1 MRSIQD
7 TAKICRAMEMIATA
21 KMRRAQQQALAG
33 RPYAEKIT
41 QVVSDLA
48 IHPDAEA
55 HPLLQKREIKKI
67 CILHLATDR
76 GLCGGLNANL
86 NRLIAGFVLRQSVP
100 VSFVTV
106 GRKARSFASRTRQD
120 VVAEFT
126 GIGDRP
132 SLLEIMPIARVLI
145 EEYAKGEVDIVH
157 IAYPRFISTMVQRPT
172 MEVLLP
178 VNPAEVSPLKRMEY
192 IYEPSPGVVLGEL
205 LPRYIEMKVYHAVLE
220 LKASEHSARM
230 VAMRNASDN
239 ASELISDL
247 TLTINKTRQELITKE
262 ICDISGAAEALRFA

>member
-1 MRSIQD
+1 
-7 TAKICRAMEMIATA
+7 
-21 KMRRAQQQALAG
+21 
-33 RPYAEKIT
+33 
-41 QVVSDLA
+41 
-48 IHPDAEA
+48 
-55 HPLLQKREIKKI
+55 
-67 CILHLATDR
+67 
-76 GLCGGLNANL
+76 
-86 NRLIAGFVLRQSVP
+86 
-100 VSFVTV
+100 
-106 GRKARSFASRTRQD
+106 
-120 VVAEFT
+120 
-126 GIGDRP
+126 
-132 SLLEIMPIARVLI
+132 
-145 EEYAKGEVDIVH
+145 VH

-178 VNPAEVSPLKRMEY
+178 VKPAEVSPLKRMEY